1 MNKQVMNETNST
13 KIGVSRRDFIFRSML
28 TGAGLATGSL
38 ALGAG
43 SQRIVAQ
50 ATSSGRPAP
59 AGATGNRKLGALEVS
74 PIGLGCMNVAWGAGP
89 PTDRQEAIRLI
100 RAAHERGVT
109 FFDSAEVY
117 GPYLSEELV
126 GEALA
131 PVRDKVVIA
140 TKFGFRIDPSTRQI
154 VPGMNSKPENIRSV
168 VEASLKRLKTDRIDL
183 LYQHRVDREVPIED
197 VAGTVKQLI
206 EQGKVLHF
214 GLSEAG
220 GATIRRAHKV
230 QPITAIQNEYSFW
243 SRDPE
248 IEVIP
253 ACEELGIG
261 LVPWGPLGK
270 GFLTGT
276 ITPRTTFQTGDL
288 RLTLPRLTPEA
299 RRQNWA
305 IVELLQRVGNRY
317 HATPGQ
323 VALAWLLAR
332 KPFIVPIPGTTK
344 VTHMNLNVDSREIAL
359 TTADLKELEDGFARI
374 RVQGSRSSDAVL
386 AQTDDGAKLGTSS
399 KGGNGISPLPRRQ

>member
-1 MNKQVMNETNST
+1 
-13 KIGVSRRDFIFRSML
+13 
-28 TGAGLATGSL
+28 L

-230 QPITAIQNEYSFW
+230 
-243 SRDPE
+243 
-248 IEVIP
+248 
-253 ACEELGIG
+253 
-261 LVPWGPLGK
+261 
-270 GFLTGT
+270 
-276 ITPRTTFQTGDL
+276 
-288 RLTLPRLTPEA
+288 
-299 RRQNWA
+299 
-305 IVELLQRVGNRY
+305 
-317 HATPGQ
+317 
-323 VALAWLLAR
+323 
-332 KPFIVPIPGTTK
+332 
-344 VTHMNLNVDSREIAL
+344 
-359 TTADLKELEDGFARI
+359 
-374 RVQGSRSSDAVL
+374 
-386 AQTDDGAKLGTSS
+386 
-399 KGGNGISPLPRRQ
+399 

>member
-74 PIGLGCMNVAWGAGP
+74 PIGRGCMNVAWGAGP

-140 TKFGFRIDPSTRQI
+140 TKFG
-154 VPGMNSKPENIRSV
+154 
-168 VEASLKRLKTDRIDL
+168 
-183 LYQHRVDREVPIED
+183 
-197 VAGTVKQLI
+197 
-206 EQGKVLHF
+206 
-214 GLSEAG
+214 
-220 GATIRRAHKV
+220 
-230 QPITAIQNEYSFW
+230 
-243 SRDPE
+243 
-248 IEVIP
+248 
-253 ACEELGIG
+253 
-261 LVPWGPLGK
+261 
-270 GFLTGT
+270 
-276 ITPRTTFQTGDL
+276 
-288 RLTLPRLTPEA
+288 
-299 RRQNWA
+299 
-305 IVELLQRVGNRY
+305 
-317 HATPGQ
+317 
-323 VALAWLLAR
+323 
-332 KPFIVPIPGTTK
+332 
-344 VTHMNLNVDSREIAL
+344 
-359 TTADLKELEDGFARI
+359 
-374 RVQGSRSSDAVL
+374 
-386 AQTDDGAKLGTSS
+386 
-399 KGGNGISPLPRRQ
+399 